1 LPEEYGMTVIFSTHQ
16 VDLVAEVA
24 DFIYVMDHGR
34 IAATGTVEEIFTR
47 PELLARTRL
56 DVPVIPKLIRSLQ
69 ENGVAIDMAYTYD
82 GAKKSFLDAYAR
94 RA

>member
-1 LPEEYGMTVIFSTHQ
+1 MTVIFSTYQ

>member
-1 LPEEYGMTVIFSTHQ
+1 M
-16 VDLVAEVA
+16 A
-24 DFIYVMDHGR
+24 DFVYVIDQGKV
-34 IAATGTVEEIFTR
+34 AATGTVEEIFDR

-82 GAKKSFLDAYAR
+82 GAKRSFLDAYTR